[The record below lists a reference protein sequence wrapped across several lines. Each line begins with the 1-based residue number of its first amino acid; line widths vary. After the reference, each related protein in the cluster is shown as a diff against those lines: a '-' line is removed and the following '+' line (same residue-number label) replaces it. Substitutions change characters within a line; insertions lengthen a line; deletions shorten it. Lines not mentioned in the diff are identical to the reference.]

1 MLEKNLKPP
10 TLEELESLPVAALW
24 LEVGELAVHG
34 VPLVAQEANDLI
46 NNDYATITPLQVFA
60 LWQRHEEL
68 TNNHQSW

>member
-46 NNDYATITPLQVFA
+46 NNDDATITPLQVFA

-68 TNNHQSW
+68 NNNHQSW